1 MIKKYIRF
9 LFLFVLIYCS
19 LYIYKIVIREENI
32 RNTYMYI
39 NDYYLLSS
47 FGWDEESNSVFLK
60 IVNKKNYISCIIVQ
74 DLFNYKDKYVV
85 GKVGI
90 ENYDYLDCEE
100 ELKYKGYFY
109 INFDNKDDAKFNLT
123 EKEIKNKFSS
133 QIKYLKARKFLNEYG
148 EGNLAPVEEAIIIGI
163 FLQTLIIIFFIIIL
177 RAVIFYLLNL
187 RMNRK
192 S

>member
-9 LFLFVLIYCS
+9 IFLFVLIYCS

-32 RNTYMYI
+32 RNTYMHI
-39 NDYYLLSS
+39 NEYYLLSS

-60 IVNKKNYISCIIVQ
+60 IVNKKTYNSCIIVQ
-74 DLFNYKDKYVV
+74 DLFNYEDKYVV

-109 INFDNKDDAKFNLT
+109 INFDNKNDAKFNLT

-133 QIKYLKARKFLNEYG
+133 QIKYLKARKWRRKFSTSRGSNNNWNIFTNIINNFFYNNFKGCNILFVKFKNESK
-148 EGNLAPVEEAIIIGI
+148 A
-163 FLQTLIIIFFIIIL
+163 LI
-177 RAVIFYLLNL
+177 
-187 RMNRK
+187 
-192 S
+192 

>member
-9 LFLFVLIYCS
+9 LFLFALIYCS

-60 IVNKKNYISCIIVQ
+60 IVNKKNYNSCIVVQ

-123 EKEIKNKFSS
+123 EKEIKNKV
-133 QIKYLKARKFLNEYG
+133 KNNEYF
-148 EGNLAPVEEAIIIGI
+148 EGKIAGNAYEIRLRLTKKGMLLANDVFVE
-163 FLQTLIIIFFIIIL
+163 FI
-177 RAVIFYLLNL
+177 
-187 RMNRK
+187 
-192 S
+192 

>member
-1 MIKKYIRF
+1 M
-9 LFLFVLIYCS
+9 
-19 LYIYKIVIREENI
+19 
-32 RNTYMYI
+32 
-39 NDYYLLSS
+39 
-47 FGWDEESNSVFLK
+47 
-60 IVNKKNYISCIIVQ
+60 
-74 DLFNYKDKYVV
+74 
-85 GKVGI
+85 
-90 ENYDYLDCEE
+90 
-100 ELKYKGYFY
+100 KYKGYFY